1 MKSPKN
7 GLMVLVNK
15 FLAFDGGCMTGST
28 SELSLPNRV
37 ALAWTS
43 RPARAIL
50 LPLFTLDERLGRIVA
65 TAREPML
72 AQLRLAWWRDRL
84 GEARE
89 RRPKGDPV
97 LDAIGLN
104 WQDEEAALV
113 ALVDGWEELLGDAP
127 LSENAFQR
135 FAEGKGA
142 AFAASARLAGQE
154 GSAEAADDAGCRY
167 AFGDCF
173 ARLSDPVERE
183 RLQAVASR
191 FQTQRSRLPGPLR
204 PLAILGGLGDRV
216 LRRGEG
222 PLFGDRGSALLAT
235 RLGIWGL

>member
-1 MKSPKN
+1 MN
-7 GLMVLVNK
+7 TE
-15 FLAFDGGCMTGST
+15 TG
-28 SELSLPNRV
+28 ELSLANRV
-37 ALAWTS
+37 ALAWS
-43 RPARAIL
+43 RGRTRAVL
-50 LPLFTLDERLGRIVA
+50 VPLFTLDERLGRIVA
-65 TAREPML
+65 VAREPML

-84 GEARE
+84 GEARDL
-89 RRPKGDPV
+89 RPKGDPV

-154 GSAEAADDAGCRY
+154 GSAEAADSAGRRY

-191 FQTQRSRLPGPLR
+191 LQTQRSRLPGPLR